1 MRFHRRLGLT
11 VIRALRRFPRDNSGA
26 SAIQLS
32 LIGIPFF
39 AMLFAIVETAL
50 IFFATQAMETA
61 TQDAARLIMTGQA
74 QMASMSASTFKS
86 QICAKLSSLMDCT
99 NGLDVDV
106 KAYSSFGSVSINNPI
121 NNGNYS
127 NTTGY
132 DAGHAG
138 DIVVVR
144 TFYQWPTFVTGLGYD
159 PSNLNNKKRLLT
171 STAAFRNEPGPF

>member
-1 MRFHRRLGLT
+1 MRIHRRVGLAVT
-11 VIRALRRFPRDNSGA
+11 RALRRFPRDNSGA

-86 QICAKLSSLMDCT
+86 QICAKLSSLMDCA

-106 KAYSSFGSVSINNPI
+106 KSYSSFGSVSISNPI
-121 NNGNYS
+121 SNGNYS

-159 PSNLNNKKRLLT
+159 PSNLNSKKRLLT